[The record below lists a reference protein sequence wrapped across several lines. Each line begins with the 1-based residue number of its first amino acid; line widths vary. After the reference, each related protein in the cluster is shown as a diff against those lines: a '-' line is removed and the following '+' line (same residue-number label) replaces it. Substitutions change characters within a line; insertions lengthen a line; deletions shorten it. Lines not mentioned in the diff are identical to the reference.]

1 MDNNNNNKPEKKSF
15 AKAFA
20 EGWSRMP
27 AGRKALTIAGMILSV
42 AVIVLAALSL
52 TGVWENS
59 GLAYVPL
66 LGALMLTQAAQNWK
80 TRKGLAIFSIVAA
93 LFVFLC
99 WVAVVFFTR

>member
-27 AGRKALTIAGMILSV
+27 AGRKALTIAGFILSV

-52 TGVWENS
+52 FGVWNNS
-59 GLAYVPL
+59 GMLYIPL
-66 LGALMLTQAAQNWK
+66 LGVLMFTQAAQMWK
-80 TRKGLAIFSIVAA
+80 INKKSAVFSLVAGVVI
-93 LFVFLC
+93 LIL
-99 WVAVVFFTR
+99 WVIGMFFAK